1 MLGGAAGGARSRP
14 PADLQQAGV
23 SRFPLYSLFPT
34 QTSRQTV
41 HKVSE
46 SVVSRSLA
54 LGAPTPPPHSPYSP
68 LPLDLLA
75 CSQRLL
81 IDKEGN
87 KMEDGKLGKA
97 CLPELCCPGDR
108 SDGHVMQPL
117 TIKTE
122 QAKRTCNTCLT
133 NSPKKVVQAEGG
145 CSRTNPVTWLGVG
158 QNVHVQVKRE
168 PHHMHMSELVA
179 VKLEQASPGTK
190 PDQPMPA
197 IPASLNNGSIPV
209 GIAVARQRVGDA
221 GLLAA
226 LSQKDNQRLHDI
238 GATSFGFCSH
248 TADAAQ
254 AAMTV
259 GVANVLCD
267 ERPAPLAWPAP
278 APAPPAPLWQ
288 YPAQVSMESMMVGGM
303 GVGVGSV
310 GGVGGGVGAVGGYQ
324 LVREPTSGALLLL
337 PAPPDLPHTV
347 VWGGMPYPPAPLLL
361 PPAPHAP
368 HHLQLLHAPGELLAS
383 TATLQHTHTHSTRL
397 VTLAPAPAPQP
408 HPAHTVDKRKPIM
421 QPLITPHALI
431 KIEPEP
437 PQEKPPPT
445 FAPEPVQQP
454 ILTHLYYQPEF
465 PEQACR
471 SQATSPAAPPTPP
484 PDAAE
489 GPAHKDASNQTDHI
503 DDYEDSPNHADE
515 DEREVACVGVAHFP
529 EESSSLQL
537 QEHGHQLQPP
547 PIDSAEESSSEALA
561 NSTVVGAV
569 EKAINAIERDDSMD
583 NSSSGGSHDLV
594 IDTAGSSPVLAVQP
608 AGPLLQPAGPLVDV
622 SGLELLSN
630 SIEQFE
636 RTTPGISLPTLDQT
650 PLTIDTRPTT
660 KLNIMIKT
668 SPKSPP
674 RTDAESHRRFEF
686 PVAEPIAG
694 ERTKPSLDGLDI
706 LCALAEQRFM
716 EEVEESPP
724 PAIQLPT
731 RPFIKTE
738 PLLSPPPVERSSESI
753 KKDKHNRHR
762 DDSSSERRRKRSRDR
777 EDRLRHKLEKM
788 RRHKREKD
796 REGGKGNGGELEAS
810 LRRVTACPCGS
821 MTCTHSSSVPSA
833 QALVNA
839 MEKDMRERLQ
849 DLQRQCDEKRAQLNA
864 LTPPLPALSNPPTP
878 STPAL
883 SPNSDRGS
891 SKKRKVGRPR
901 KVSSPDSTETI
912 VAKKPKS
919 KSSLVGYLLAK
930 GKLKG
935 GILCSRGEAS
945 RDETNRTSKVRPK
958 LKAEPILKVYSE
970 EEEVDGVL
978 NRSASSSMES
988 LNEVRQKNRE
998 KVDRLVRKHSRDDLP
1013 EIELA
1018 IRRVSASSESD
1029 KERRRAKKR
1038 RKSLKSKERPS
1049 ESSKEE
1055 SAQAPVVSRCTL
1067 TEDKLDS
1074 SPRVLTAM
1082 GGLFY
1087 AGKLSAVQAPDV
1099 YAITLDGERG
1109 NKPHILSREET
1120 LRDAILEVSPR
1131 SVSELGSG
1139 TRVCA
1144 YWSQQYRCLYP
1155 GTVALASPDPRH
1167 DHLVPVEFDDGDSGR
1182 IALEDIRFLEPN
1194 YPIVEYENTLFT
1206 LGKRRR
1212 NTSVTEDKKAVV
1224 PSTSTEVKTEPA
1236 PVPQTVTEE
1245 KAEEEDRH
1253 RDRKKLKKH
1262 RKEKLKRLHSSEED
1276 PNSTEYVK
1284 KKKKKHKCCEEHCKH
1299 RRHHKKHHRKHKKR
1313 HHSSCKEHSSSS
1325 GDDHHKRKSSTD
1337 YVDSIKSN
1345 EDSGDSND
1353 RLSTLIAVEKSPDD
1367 KMKTVIKKAVLSKKT
1382 LVKNAILDFS
1392 NLGKI
1397 TLKKDDD
1404 VKDNL
1409 KDSGIGLEVDVPS
1422 TSMDAPKKKTK
1433 KRTVSSTSTDSGAA
1447 CGGGGGGAG
1456 VSKMAAFL
1464 PGGALWRWLGPAYRR
1479 TARPRHRKLFYRA
1492 IQRGEETLHVGEAA
1506 VFLSTGRADRPY
1518 IGRIVAL
1525 WEARGAMAVRVEWFY
1540 HPEETVGCRG
1550 PLKYPGGLFESPHT
1564 DENDVQTISH
1574 KCEVVPLAE
1583 YQARMAAEARS
1594 ADDNNDL
1601 YYLAGR
1607 YEPTQRALSMQPDVP
1622 FADDPAP

>member
-14 PADLQQAGV
+14 PADLQQGV
-23 SRFPLYSLFPT
+23 SRFPLYSLFPA
-34 QTSRQTV
+34 QGASRPAI
-41 HKVSE
+41 HKVAE
-46 SVVSRSLA
+46 SFLSTSLS
-54 LGAPTPPPHSPYSP
+54 LGAPTPPPQLPYSPYSPNSPYSPYSP
-68 LPLDLLA
+68 LPHDVLA

-81 IDKEGN
+81 LDKDTN
-87 KMEDGKLGKA
+87 KMEEAKISKS
-97 CLPELCCPGDR
+97 CIPESLCCPGDQR
-108 SDGHVMQPL
+108 QMLEGIGVMQPL

-122 QAKRTCNTCLT
+122 QAKRSCNTCLT
-133 NSPKKVVQAEGG
+133 NSPKKVMQSEGG

-168 PHHMHMSELVA
+168 PQHMHMSELVA
-179 VKLEQASPGTK
+179 VKLEQASPGNK
-190 PDQPMPA
+190 PDQPA

-238 GATSFGFCSH
+238 GATSFCSH

-288 YPAQVSMESMMVGGM
+288 YPAQVSMESMMVGGV
-303 GVGVGSV
+303 GVGGVGSV
-310 GGVGGGVGAVGGYQ
+310 GGGVSTVGGYQ

-347 VWGGMPYPPAPLLL
+347 VWGGVPYPPTPLLL
-361 PPAPHAP
+361 PPAPHP
-368 HHLQLLHAPGELLAS
+368 SHHLQLLPGELLAS

-408 HPAHTVDKRKPIM
+408 HPAHTVDKRKPII

-465 PEQACR
+465 SDQGCR

-484 PDAAE
+484 PDAPE

-503 DDYEDSPNHADE
+503 DDEDDSPNHADE

-529 EESSSLQL
+529 EEAVVLQL
-537 QEHGHQLQPP
+537 QPLHPP
-547 PIDSAEESSSEALA
+547 SIDSAEDFSSEGLA

-569 EKAINAIERDDSMD
+569 EKAIDAIERDDSLD
-583 NSSSGGSHDLV
+583 NSSGGSHDLV
-594 IDTAGSSPVLAVQP
+594 IDTSRNSPMPLASGPP
-608 AGPLLQPAGPLVDV
+608 ARPVVDV

-636 RTTPGISLPTLDQT
+636 RTTPGTSMPAIDPI

-674 RTDAESHRRFEF
+674 RSDAEPERRFEF
-686 PVAEPIAG
+686 PAAEPVAS

-716 EEVEESPP
+716 EEVVESPP
-724 PAIQLPT
+724 STIPLPT

-738 PLLSPPPVERSSESI
+738 PLLSPPELERPAETV
-753 KKDKHNRHR
+753 KKDRHRHR

-777 EDRLRHKLEKM
+777 EERLRHKLEKM

-796 REGGKGNGGELEAS
+796 REEGRNSGGELEAS
-810 LRRVTACPCGS
+810 LRRVTACSCGS
-821 MTCTHSSSVPSA
+821 MSCTHSPAVPSA

-849 DLQRQCDEKRAQLNA
+849 ELQRQCDEKRAQLNA
-864 LTPPLPALSNPPTP
+864 LTPPLPALSTPPTP

-919 KSSLVGYLLAK
+919 KSSLVGFLLAK

-935 GILCSRGEAS
+935 GILCTRGEPS

-970 EEEVDGVL
+970 EDETEGAL

-1013 EIELA
+1013 ELELA
-1018 IRRVSASSESD
+1018 IRRASASSESD

-1038 RKSLKSKERPS
+1038 RKSLKSKERAN
-1049 ESSKEE
+1049 EGQKEE
-1055 SAQAPVVSRCTL
+1055 TPQTQPVSRCTL

-1120 LRDAILEVSPR
+1120 LRDAILEVSPS

-1167 DHLVPVEFDDGDSGR
+1167 DNFVAVEFDDGDSGR
-1182 IALEDIRFLEPN
+1182 IAIEDIRFLEPN
-1194 YPIVEYENTLFT
+1194 YPIVEYENSLFT

-1212 NTSVTEDKKAVV
+1212 NTSVTEDKKAVA
-1224 PSTSTEVKTEPA
+1224 STSTEVKSEPA
-1236 PVPQTVTEE
+1236 PQPQVQTQEDTLET
-1245 KAEEEDRH
+1245 DRH

-1262 RKEKLKRLHSSEED
+1262 RKEKLKRLLSSEDD
-1276 PNSTEYVK
+1276 PNSVEYVK

-1325 GDDHHKRKSSTD
+1325 GEDHQRKSSTD
-1337 YVDSIKSN
+1337 YIDSNKSN

-1367 KMKTVIKKAVLSKKT
+1367 KMKTVIKKAVLSKKS

-1397 TLKKDDD
+1397 ALKKDDD
-1404 VKDNL
+1404 SKDNL
-1409 KDSGIGLEVDVPS
+1409 KDSGIVMDPDTPS
-1422 TSMDAPKKKTK
+1422 TSTADPVKKKTK

-1447 CGGGGGGAG
+1447 CGGG

-1464 PGGALWRWLGPAYRR
+1464 PGGALWRWHGPAYRR

-1550 PLKYPGGLFESPHT
+1550 PLHYPGGLFESPHT

-1574 KCEVVPLAE
+1574 KCEVLPLAQYKE
-1583 YQARMAAEARS
+1583 RMGDDPAKYS
-1594 ADDNNDL
+1594 TVYDNNDV

-1607 YEPTQRALSMQPDVP
+1607 YDPTQQSLTMEPDIP
-1622 FADDPAP
+1622 FANKPTA